1 MQSEREKRIWKEL
14 NKDGIYN
21 EAELDKAIKNM
32 KPLNIGGFVNK
43 VGGDS
48 ILIHNKGGP
57 VEAPVEE

>member
-1 MQSEREKRIWKEL
+1 
-14 NKDGIYN
+14 
-21 EAELDKAIKNM
+21 M

-57 VEAPVEE
+57 VEAPEEE